1 MVLSHIL
8 QFWRIW
14 RIPLRSHSRFMLP
27 KKYRAKW
34 FKNTGSSWS
43 EHIYRFTDLF
53 RNILYHQNPMMSS
66 ESECFRTWVITG
78 WVFPTNMGMSS
89 NEYTALPVDI
99 HGCYGYGVQY
109 HHHLSVQRP
118 RIDPQQIDHQSYVQ
132 ILPFFSHH
140 LLGVTCYF
148 KLLFCMPHF
157 RDKCL

>member
-1 MVLSHIL
+1 MMMLMLMLMLLMMMMMMMMMVLSHIL

-43 EHIYRFTDLF
+43 ENIYRFTDLF

-78 WVFPTNMGMSS
+78 WVFPHQHGDVFKWIYCIARRYTWMLWLWGSVPPSPLCTATTDWSSTNWSS
-89 NEYTALPVDI
+89 IIL
-99 HGCYGYGVQY
+99 GC
-109 HHHLSVQRP
+109 
-118 RIDPQQIDHQSYVQ
+118 
-132 ILPFFSHH
+132 
-140 LLGVTCYF
+140 C
-148 KLLFCMPHF
+148 
-157 RDKCL
+157 